1 MRPDRAPLRTDL
13 QGLRGLGV
21 LLIVVGHLFLWP
33 HGVFAALDIFFVLS
47 GFVITELLVR
57 NLRRHGGRFLPV
69 FYLARARRLLPMALL
84 VLVVTVIATYAAFSS
99 ARGSLVA
106 EDALFAT

>member
-57 NLRRHGGRFLPV
+57 NLGRHGHRFLPV

-84 VLVVTVIATYAAFSS
+84 VLAAGLWPEPLLALSHE
-99 ARGSLVA
+99 AAQVLVQG
-106 EDALFAT
+106 DNR